1 MAVLDGG
8 NKRLQHALKVGL
20 HPLYSAVFGKQVDEL
35 DTSCCLPV

>member
-8 NKRLQHALKVGL
+8 NKRLKVGL